1 MEGISLGSAYL
12 RLYGDRSALDRE
24 LEKLRRYTEQLE
36 KQGIKVKFDADT
48 GQASR
53 EIDGLTNKIHHF
65 QKILGEVQK
74 GLTGDGAAWKGLADG
89 LNGVA
94 GSAAKGGGA
103 MGKMAGAL
111 GGAVGVASKAIPVLG
126 QLGLAAM
133 GVQAIFQGVAGAING
148 VLAPLQALAS
158 EAGRFNKQVAE
169 ASIFASNAFAV
180 YGPDG
185 KAIQGTAN
193 QMRALRGTITKE
205 FRAIQREVA
214 QISGATASEIYDGF
228 NIILQNAGA
237 LGKQGEDLSYVR
249 DLAIKIAAAAN
260 TLNVPNDQLR
270 SEVTSLLT
278 GDVQAYDKL
287 GRDLFGPNASQVI
300 KQLQAEGRYADV
312 LMEKLQKLYDGQKV
326 LSASLENVASN
337 YREVFQT
344 ISAEAGQALERGLA
358 KAFQAVLD
366 PLNNLQKTFGG
377 FARSTNEFLEPV
389 LKVLGEIG
397 GWFVSAG
404 SMIASTLQVVMDVL
418 ALGANI
424 IGSALGPS
432 LRAIGKVLQLVAKG
446 FQLVATLVSAVLR
459 PVTLFFRVFGDQNA
473 AQVDDIFQT
482 LFDGLDRVIG
492 LADRVSQAIA
502 RPFIELAKW
511 RAWLQGKLT
520 GKSNQQIAGQQAE
533 IENAFAGDLN
543 TPSQISLKALGL
555 DQATQAWLTEQTD
568 KLGREGTQ
576 QRTLAIAKETSQ
588 LVQDRIKNEITG
600 LEQAL
605 KLMTAQK
612 GVQEALNQLAEGRR
626 GLAMA
631 RATFGVQLAASPE
644 ARLAAEER
652 KNDLALRQEQQRI
665 NERRSL
671 LGTERQML
679 EKQLQVQLRQQ
690 QLQAEQL
697 KIQRLELQVQRAKE
711 QGFAKEIYAK
721 MLNAAPGSK
730 ERAALE
736 EQWRLAGEVLKLRGQ
751 QINVLDRSI
760 SLQNEAAAGVRE
772 TNRLEAQRL
781 GIQGEQL
788 DVQAQQAGLTREQ
801 QAAMADL
808 QRREQAIKN
817 ALEERVNANNA
828 QLQQLERQTRLL
840 QEQDRLQG
848 EMEKLERG
856 RLEQEKA
863 RADAA
868 VQRAE
873 AELRVARAQA
883 TSRANP
889 TSSRDLITAQIE
901 ALAAGTRG
909 YVDEVAATKRLYDAR
924 ERQLRAEQTM
934 QRMQLEVQQARE
946 RSELQIYEWRLETL
960 RLEADNAKARADA
973 ERQNLQL
980 QQQRDAASTSG
991 TIPGAP
997 STPALSPPQGAAVGP
1012 VGNMLP
1018 GTRGGPNINEGS
1030 GWSTRRGR
1038 MHNGQDLGLDVG
1050 DPIHARRG
1058 GKVTGILRDFGGV
1071 GDAVV
1076 VRYDNGQEGRYGHV
1090 NPGVRVGQNV
1100 QAGQRIATVTNDGGN
1115 THLHYELRDGLGKLL
1130 NPLQAIK
1137 ESLRQPA
1144 GTRTGSAVVAAQA
1157 APSLQ
1162 NSLNANTT
1170 ALEESN
1176 QRSRE
1181 IEQALA
1187 GIPAMRAQ
1195 LGQQQGYALGA
1206 LGASQAAQL
1215 GQLNTDRIRDELTA
1229 RVLNSD
1235 RGRLATEISDAMTTG
1250 VTGVLK
1256 GAFGA
1261 LRNGGSMTDVFEQ
1274 VMGDMADRML
1284 ESLLDFA
1291 LAPLQ
1296 RAISGNTFRAVSGVD
1311 INALAAQY
1319 SGAPVPALP
1328 AGQSGPQA
1336 IPVVPFQELQAN
1348 TEQLNQTI
1356 TTSATTISRTASAAA
1371 TTPAAFTQL
1380 NGALGAVMQT
1390 LGSIAMGVM
1399 GAQSMSKGGTYNTLM
1414 GLAGIFGA
1422 AGSITGMFGTGGI
1435 FAGKGGGGSS
1445 IVKGVDVP
1453 LSQMP
1458 AGMAFRAA
1466 GGPVNARN
1474 PYIVGERGPELFIP
1488 GSAGQII
1495 SNPQTRALM
1504 SSANDP
1510 WSQTRAAAASP
1521 FDVTRAAAGAGA
1533 MQAQQDE
1540 NNRALAAAL
1549 TAPAGPLDVRY
1560 ELTRINNVDYVTA
1573 EQFQRGMS
1581 QAAERGRALTLSA
1594 LKNSVKVRRSV
1605 GM

>member
-111 GGAVGVASKAIPVLG
+111 GGTVGVASKAIPVLG
-126 QLGLAAM
+126 QLGLAAA
-133 GVQAIFQGVAGAING
+133 GVQAIFQGVSAAING
-148 VLAPLQALAS
+148 VIGPLRALS
-158 EAGRFNKQVAE
+158 EEAGRFNQQVAE

-185 KAIQGTAN
+185 QAIQGTAN

-205 FRAIQREVA
+205 YRAIQKEVA

-228 NIILQNAGA
+228 NIILQNVGSLGA
-237 LGKQGEDLSYVR
+237 AGEDLENVR
-249 DLAIKIAAAAN
+249 KLSTRLAAAMN
-260 TLNVPNDQLR
+260 TLGVPGVQLR
-270 SEVTSLLT
+270 SEMYSLLT
-278 GDVQAYDKL
+278 GDVQMYDKL
-287 GRDLFGPNASQVI
+287 GRDLYGPNASQTI
-300 KQLQAEGRYADV
+300 KQLQAEGRYYED
-312 LMEKLQKLYDGQKV
+312 LMQKLEKLYDGQKV
-326 LSASLENVASN
+326 LSESLSNVSSN
-337 YREVFQT
+337 FRDVFET
-344 ISAEAGQALERGLA
+344 INSEGSQALERGLA
-358 KAFQAVLD
+358 KAFKAVLD
-366 PLNNLQKTFGG
+366 PLDSLQKTFMG
-377 FARSTNEFLEPV
+377 FVRGTNEFLEPI
-389 LKVLGEIG
+389 LKILGEIG

-404 SMIASTLQVVMDVL
+404 SMIASTLQVVMDAL
-418 ALGANI
+418 AVVSNLA
-424 IGSALGPS
+424 GSALLPTF
-432 LRAIGKVLQLVAKG
+432 RAIGKVLQLVAKG
-446 FQLVATLVSAVLR
+446 FQLVAAVVSSLLR
-459 PVTLFFRVFGDQNA
+459 PFTVFFRVMGDGLTADVDGFFQPLLDGMDALIGFAEKAAAVIALPFKEAVKWKIWAAGKLRGKSDAQIQGEQAEAITAIDTAIGGNA
-473 AQVDDIFQT
+473 APT
-482 LFDGLDRVIG
+482 L
-492 LADRVSQAIA
+492 
-502 RPFIELAKW
+502 K
-511 RAWLQGKLT
+511 
-520 GKSNQQIAGQQAE
+520 
-533 IENAFAGDLN
+533 
-543 TPSQISLKALGL
+543 SLKLL
-555 DQATQAWLTEQTD
+555 QPTEQLLTELSQRY
-568 KLGREGTQ
+568 GREGSSD
-576 QRTLAIAKETSQ
+576 RALAVAKETSQ
-588 LVQDRIKNEITG
+588 LVSDRIKNEIQG

-626 GLAMA
+626 GLAMS

-644 ARLAAEER
+644 ARVAAEER
-652 KNDLALRQEQQRI
+652 RNDLALRQEQQRI

-679 EKQLQVQLRQQ
+679 EKQLQIQLKQQ
-690 QLQAEQL
+690 QLQQEQL
-697 KIQRLELQVQRAKE
+697 RIQQMELKLQREKARTAAKDVY
-711 QGFAKEIYAK
+711 QK
-721 MLNAAPGSK
+721 MLNAPAGSK
-730 ERAALE
+730 ERKALE
-736 EQWRLAGEVLKLRGQ
+736 DQWRLLGMELKVRND
-751 QINVLDRSI
+751 QIVVMDRAI
-760 SLQNEAAAGVRE
+760 ALGDQAAAGLRE
-772 TNRLEAQRL
+772 TNRLEAQKL
-781 GIQGEQL
+781 GIQGQQL

-801 QAAMADL
+801 QAAMSDL

-817 ALEERVNANNA
+817 ALEARLNANND

-848 EMEKLERG
+848 EMEKLEKA

-883 TSRANP
+883 TSRTNP

-909 YVDEVAATKRLYDAR
+909 YVDEAAATKRLYDAR

-946 RSELQIYEWRLETL
+946 RSELQIYEWRLQTL

-997 STPALSPPQGAAVGP
+997 SAPALPPPQGAAVGP

-1157 APSLQ
+1157 APSLH

-1170 ALEESN
+1170 ALKESN

-1235 RGRLATEISDAMTTG
+1235 RGRLATGISDAMTSG
-1250 VTGVLK
+1250 VTGAIK
-1256 GAFGA
+1256 GAFDA
-1261 LRNGGSMTDVFEQ
+1261 LRSGRSIQEVLQQ
-1274 VMGDMADRML
+1274 VLSEMSDRL
-1284 ESLLDFA
+1284 ATTVLDYLLS
-1291 LAPLQ
+1291 PLQ
-1296 RAISGNTFRAVSGVD
+1296 RMVSDRSFRAVSGVD
-1311 INALAAQY
+1311 LEALVAQY
-1319 SGAPVPALP
+1319 SSPVHPRSQGAEGGTLATLGPEFLQLQQNIRGLNGTVSTVDYAIGL
-1328 AGQSGPQA
+1328 AGHAAGKASTSFAG
-1336 IPVVPFQELQAN
+1336 L
-1348 TEQLNQTI
+1348 
-1356 TTSATTISRTASAAA
+1356 TSALDVAMKVI
-1371 TTPAAFTQL
+1371 
-1380 NGALGAVMQT
+1380 
-1390 LGSIAMGVM
+1390 GSIATTQQQAGNGFAGAGGLLGVFF
-1399 GAQSMSKGGTYNTLM
+1399 SLVGGLFGVRGVPSLNLSGPAALKTTIP
-1414 GLAGIFGA
+1414 GLAVGA
-1422 AGSITGMFGTGGI
+1422 
-1435 FAGKGGGGSS
+1435 
-1445 IVKGVDVP
+1445 
-1453 LSQMP
+1453 
-1458 AGMAFRAA
+1458 RAR
-1466 GGPVNARN
+1466 GGPVSARN
-1474 PYIVGERGPELFIP
+1474 PYLVGERGPELFVPGNSGTIIP
-1488 GSAGQII
+1488 NDKLGAGSTVVVNVDASGSRIQSNDQQAGQLGRVI
-1495 SNPQTRALM
+1495 A
-1504 SSANDP
+1504 
-1510 WSQTRAAAASP
+1510 
-1521 FDVTRAAAGAGA
+1521 
-1533 MQAQQDE
+1533 QAVQQE
-1540 NNRALAAAL
+1540 LIKQKRPGGLLA
-1549 TAPAGPLDVRY
+1549 
-1560 ELTRINNVDYVTA
+1560 
-1573 EQFQRGMS
+1573 
-1581 QAAERGRALTLSA
+1581 
-1594 LKNSVKVRRSV
+1594 
-1605 GM
+1605 